1 MNEPAGSGKS
11 KRRKRAK
18 RAARRT
24 EIPRVRERRGR
35 YRVRAGDFKAVCLSL
50 MDEVRETGV
59 EYVITKRGRPV
70 AKLGPVTD
78 DAVGP
83 FVNRSR
89 GVIEADAADLLAPIG
104 EDWEVDADL

>member
-1 MNEPAGSGKS
+1 MNEPDSGK
-11 KRRKRAK
+11 RKRPK
-18 RAARRT
+18 RGKRGTRAT
-24 EIPRVRERRGR
+24 EIPKVRERRGR

-70 AKLGPVTD
+70 AKLGPVTGD
-78 DAVGP
+78 DTRP

-89 GVIEADAADLLAPIG
+89 GVIEAAPEDMIAPIG